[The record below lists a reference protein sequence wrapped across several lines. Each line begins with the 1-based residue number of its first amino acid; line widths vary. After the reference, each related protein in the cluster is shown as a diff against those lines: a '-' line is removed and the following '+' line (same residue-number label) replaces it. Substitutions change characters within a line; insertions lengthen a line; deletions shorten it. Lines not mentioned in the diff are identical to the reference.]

1 MKSFIN
7 CWNLFSK
14 AWIISTNFENNSI
27 IFSIWESI
35 NKLKDILWFLKT
47 DFVKLECFSQLV
59 DFIYNE
65 NWNYIVNYKLLQTKN
80 INLYQ
85 IEQKKSFVLN
95 VWEHFFIEDIC
106 KMLNEL
112 WYIYSQYIWDDIIPE
127 TSVFN
132 KLWDIITIKL
142 KNSKNLI
149 KISFFG
155 NEIESIFSNKQLKNI
170 RIWEVFSLD
179 NIDILEWLNTELVEM
194 FSKKY

>member
-106 KMLNEL
+106 KKLN
-112 WYIYSQYIWDDIIPE
+112 
-127 TSVFN
+127 VA
-132 KLWDIITIKL
+132 
-142 KNSKNLI
+142 
-149 KISFFG
+149 
-155 NEIESIFSNKQLKNI
+155 EIEQNDINILTKSKQNYKSEWERASFKATYERYIEWKNVLI
-170 RIWEVFSLD
+170 VIV
-179 NIDILEWLNTELVEM
+179 
-194 FSKKY
+194 K